1 MVYSKVYLEITN
13 ICNKNCSFC
22 HGTKRPPEM
31 LTIDEFEKITDKL
44 IGVTEYLY
52 FHLMGEPLL
61 HPDLEQF
68 IKSATAKGFKVAITT
83 NGTLLAS
90 QKDMLINSGV
100 YKISISLHSFEQGS
114 EDEFSDYI
122 NSAASFA
129 KQSSDAGILTVF
141 RLWNEGHDGGRNA
154 VILDM
159 LRSCLQGEWKEGG
172 KGYRIKNKLHL
183 EFGERFSWPD
193 SDIED
198 ISNSVF
204 CYGLK
209 DHFGI
214 LVDGT
219 VVPCCLDSEGNIPLG
234 NILKDDIN
242 MILRSERA
250 TNIRQ
255 GFINRKPSENLCR
268 KCGYATRF

>member
-1 MVYSKVYLEITN
+1 MVYSRVYLEITN

-22 HGTKRPPEM
+22 HGTKRNPRM
-31 LTIDEFEKITDKL
+31 LTINEFEKITDKL
-44 IGVTEYLY
+44 IGITEYLY

-61 HPDLEQF
+61 HPDLKEF
-68 IKSATAKGFKVAITT
+68 IKSAKAKGFKVAITT

-114 EDEFSDYI
+114 DDEFSDYI
-122 NSAASFA
+122 NSAANFA

-154 VILDM
+154 LILDM
-159 LRSCLQGEWKEGG
+159 LKSALQGEWKAGG

-183 EFGERFSWPD
+183 EFGERFAWPD

>member
-1 MVYSKVYLEITN
+1 MVYSRVYLEITN

-22 HGTKRPPEM
+22 HGTKRPPGM

-44 IGVTEYLY
+44 IGITEYLY

-61 HPDLEQF
+61 HPDLKEF

-83 NGTLLAS
+83 NGTLLSS

-122 NSAASFA
+122 NSAAKFA

-159 LRSCLQGEWKEGG
+159 LKSCLQGEWKAGG